1 MPKVKTHSATK
12 KRFRLSANGKVKMSH
27 ACRRHRLVT
36 KVRKAKKAH
45 KIGVYAADA
54 NANTVKKMM
63 PYA

>member
-36 KVRKAKKAH
+36 KPRKAKKGH
-45 KIGVYAADA
+45 KMPAYAEI
-54 NANTVKKMM
+54 
-63 PYA
+63 